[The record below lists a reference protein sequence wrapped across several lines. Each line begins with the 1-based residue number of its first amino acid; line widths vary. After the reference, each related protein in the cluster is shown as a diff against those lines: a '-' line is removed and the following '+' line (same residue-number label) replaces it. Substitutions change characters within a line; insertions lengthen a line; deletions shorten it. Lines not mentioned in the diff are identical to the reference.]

1 MNYKETF
8 YFIAK
13 CLTLTLESK
22 NKEEI
27 KKQLISNTIDWDG
40 VVKISTNHYVLPA
53 LFCNLYRANFLHYL
67 PKDLVDYMKYI
78 TKLNK
83 ERNLKII
90 TQAKNLNKL
99 LIANKIRPIFLKGT
113 ANLLAGIYEDIAERM
128 VGDIDFIFS
137 EKDYPKAITLLK
149 NNEYREVEKYD
160 YSFSTENPFFPGE
173 KHYPR
178 LEKEDQVA
186 AIEIHHK
193 ILVKKKYLNEFNYSL
208 IEKDCQIVDKIRIL
222 SYSNKLK
229 LTIIANQIND
239 SGFKFKNIPLRN
251 AYDVFILSK
260 KTNAKAA
267 VNTLERLNHPLN
279 CFLAACFEIF
289 SQADSL
295 KYNVNKKTG
304 TYLGIFKKQFA
315 NIKATKS
322 RWKMIQIYLFLM
334 TRLDIIYKSIFYKK
348 YRAWLVKRIRN
359 KNWRKQK
366 IANLIFKKYLAK

>member
-1 MNYKETF
+1 M
-8 YFIAK
+8 
-13 CLTLTLESK
+13 
-22 NKEEI
+22 
-27 KKQLISNTIDWDG
+27 
-40 VVKISTNHYVLPA
+40 
-53 LFCNLYRANFLHYL
+53 
-67 PKDLVDYMKYI
+67 
-78 TKLNK
+78 
-83 ERNLKII
+83 
-90 TQAKNLNKL
+90 
-99 LIANKIRPIFLKGT
+99 
-113 ANLLAGIYEDIAERM
+113 
-128 VGDIDFIFS
+128 
-137 EKDYPKAITLLK
+137 
-149 NNEYREVEKYD
+149 
-160 YSFSTENPFFPGE
+160 
-173 KHYPR
+173 
-178 LEKEDQVA
+178 
-186 AIEIHHK
+186 
-193 ILVKKKYLNEFNYSL
+193 
-208 IEKDCQIVDKIRIL
+208 